1 MTWICGAVAAKAP
14 IGAITVKPKA
24 PSPASVARQATLD
37 NAINL
42 RRVNLIGV
50 YGTPANRRALVRLP
64 SGRYKKVKVG
74 DRVDGGRVVA
84 IGDSELRYQKGG
96 RNMTLKIPSG

>member
-1 MTWICGAVAAKAP
+1 
-14 IGAITVKPKA
+14 
-24 PSPASVARQATLD
+24 VARQATVQ

-42 RRVNLIGV
+42 NHLNLIGV
-50 YGTPANRRALVRLP
+50 YGTQANRRALIRLP

-74 DRVDGGRVVA
+74 DSVDGGKVVA

-96 RNMTLKIPSG
+96 RSLTLKMPKG